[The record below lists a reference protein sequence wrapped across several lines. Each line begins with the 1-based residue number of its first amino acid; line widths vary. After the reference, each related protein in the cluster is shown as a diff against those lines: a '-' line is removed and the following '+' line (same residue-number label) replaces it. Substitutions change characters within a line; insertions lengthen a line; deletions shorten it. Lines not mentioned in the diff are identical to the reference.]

1 MKFSSTLGLLALV
14 GGTSASSNT
23 TAAQSQLASS
33 QNITVVPN
41 TFLIELQSDF
51 HPGLQPKE
59 KFAKTAPGSKTGYHV
74 RQQYN
79 STEHFFGVSVAFDQD
94 VDLATLRKTAGVKNA
109 WSVTVVPRPVPYQQL
124 TGSPMSK
131 DKDSLPNYRGSE
143 RVNEPLAMAGVDKLH
158 KQGIKGKGV
167 QIAIIDTGVD
177 YNHPS
182 LGGGFGPGYKIA
194 LGYDF
199 VGDDFTGFN
208 SPVPD
213 PDPLATCDGGGH
225 GTHTA
230 GMYESDSFYC
240 LLDKI

>member
-1 MKFSSTLGLLALV
+1 MKLSSALGLLAFV
-14 GGTSASSNT
+14 SGTSALSNT
-23 TAAQSQLASS
+23 TAAAQSQLATS

-79 STEHFFGVSVAFDQD
+79 STEHFFGVSVAFDQS

-109 WSVTVVPRPVPYQQL
+109 WSVTVVPRPAPYQQL
-124 TGSPMSK
+124 TSPPTSK
-131 DKDSLPNYRGSE
+131 DRQDSSTSRDGQDSLPNYRGSE

-158 KQGIKGKGV
+158 KEGIKGKGV

-182 LGGGFGPGYKIA
+182 LGGGFGPGHKIA

-230 GMYESDSFYC
+230 GM
-240 LLDKI
+240 